1 MYSITSLAKQKSN
14 LITLISQRYAM
25 QKRTGN
31 LQNRVDQMNA
41 ENRVGLL
48 MLSNLVR
55 VLVKKSSIIYLPA
68 KSTTITRHKIAII
81 LIEMINIFKLCLAAY
96 LN

>member
-1 MYSITSLAKQKSN
+1 M
-14 LITLISQRYAM
+14 R
-25 QKRTGN
+25 KRTGN

-68 KSTTITRHKIAII
+68 KSTTTRHKIAII

>member
-1 MYSITSLAKQKSN
+1 
-14 LITLISQRYAM
+14 M

-68 KSTTITRHKIAII
+68 KSTIITRHKIAII